1 MISIAKRF
9 LPFIIAL
16 LLGVALAGAF
26 NALRFEP
33 CSKRKSAPI
42 APGALSAPA
51 CPSMAAFGADLPVR
65 ILSKPAA
72 RYTERARFNGTTG
85 TVSLRA
91 RFNADG
97 TISDIEPLTTLP
109 DGLTEEAVRAA
120 QKIKFLPAM
129 EDGQPVSVVKLLEYH
144 FEIY

>member
-65 ILSKPAA
+65 IRLTLDDAVEEIKRRTRQFAKRQMTWFRPDSRIRWFDAMAESDFEAFAEVIA
-72 RYTERARFNGTTG
+72 REA
-85 TVSLRA
+85 LRP
-91 RFNADG
+91 G
-97 TISDIEPLTTLP
+97 
-109 DGLTEEAVRAA
+109 
-120 QKIKFLPAM
+120 
-129 EDGQPVSVVKLLEYH
+129 
-144 FEIY
+144 